1 MANSKPIIWNA
12 EWLSAEKASRWW
24 ILLCNAWLPFRR
36 ASFLHTL
43 LQSVKC
49 NPDLHLISR
58 LQMSGNKLPVSLV
71 GSPFFDFILPTFFS
85 LWSVYGG
92 CLLLCKFSNQAEFSG
107 YRHSLSS
114 TPLHVYSVHWIHTWE
129 LLLTDSISCW
139 LLSCVGFGSIFLS
152 SNSLIVGWKAFSVSP
167 LPLFFSCL
175 IRYTFTF

>member
-58 LQMSGNKLPVSLV
+58 LQMSGNKLPVSLGRFAFLWLHSSNFFFPFEVFMEVVYCCVSFPTRQSFLGIDTLSAAHLFTFIQSIEFTLGSCSWLTPFLV
-71 GSPFFDFILPTFFS
+71 GCSAVLDLGVFFS
-85 LWSVYGG
+85 AVI
-92 CLLLCKFSNQAEFSG
+92 
-107 YRHSLSS
+107 HS
-114 TPLHVYSVHWIHTWE
+114 
-129 LLLTDSISCW
+129 
-139 LLSCVGFGSIFLS
+139 
-152 SNSLIVGWKAFSVSP
+152 
-167 LPLFFSCL
+167 
-175 IRYTFTF
+175 